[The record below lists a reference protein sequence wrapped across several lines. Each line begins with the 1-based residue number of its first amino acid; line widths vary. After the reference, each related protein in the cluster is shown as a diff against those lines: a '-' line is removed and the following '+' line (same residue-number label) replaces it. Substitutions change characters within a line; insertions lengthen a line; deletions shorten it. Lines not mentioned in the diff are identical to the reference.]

1 MLFFQSSSI
10 SYKKI
15 WNIAYPIIIGSVAQ
29 NIINVTDT
37 AFLGRL
43 GEIALGGGAIGG
55 LFYIAFLMFGWGFG
69 VGTQIVVARRHGE
82 GVYRPIGRVVEHGF
96 LFLMALAT
104 MLFFL
109 ARVFG
114 TQILSYIVKSEAVS
128 QASAQYL
135 GYMIFGIFFAHINFI
150 FRAFYVGIG
159 KTRVITV
166 TTLVMVLINVFLD
179 YALIFGNFGFPS
191 MGIAGAAIASVVAE
205 ISSTL
210 AFLAY
215 TLMKVSV
222 KQYKLFSFNVIS
234 PKLLLRLLRISL
246 PIMLQNFLGF
256 GVWFLFFLIIEKM
269 GETQLAVSN
278 IIRSVYIVLSVPIM
292 GFASATN
299 TLVSY
304 VIGQGRQHEVLATI
318 GKIAVI
324 CVSSVALVVGIC
336 ATMPRHIIS
345 IYTSDPVLI
354 QMGVPI
360 LYISVVSTVLM
371 GLGSILFNGI
381 SGTGKTRIS
390 LYIEIIAITVYLAY
404 AANMA
409 LVFRASIVSVW
420 TVEIVYGLLLSFV
433 SFAYLKSKRWMGTE
447 V

>member
-1 MLFFQSSSI
+1 MLFRS
-10 SYKKI
+10 
-15 WNIAYPIIIGSVAQ
+15 
-29 NIINVTDT
+29 
-37 AFLGRL
+37 
-43 GEIALGGGAIGG
+43 
-55 LFYIAFLMFGWGFG
+55 
-69 VGTQIVVARRHGE
+69 
-82 GVYRPIGRVVEHGF
+82 
-96 LFLMALAT
+96 
-104 MLFFL
+104 
-109 ARVFG
+109 
-114 TQILSYIVKSEAVS
+114 
-128 QASAQYL
+128 
-135 GYMIFGIFFAHINFI
+135 
-150 FRAFYVGIG
+150 

-179 YALIFGNFGFPS
+179 YALIFGNFGFPA

-215 TLMKVSV
+215 TLMKGSV

-404 AANMA
+404 ATNMA